1 MIVQLPSSSCVRGE
15 GLKKEITAGATAFLL
30 SVNFL
35 FAFSNFI
42 SVDFEVLIT
51 SMLELCLDPQ

>member
-1 MIVQLPSSSCVRGE
+1 MIVRLPSSSCAG
-15 GLKKEITAGATAFLL
+15 GGIIAGATAFLL

-42 SVDFEVLIT
+42 SVDFEVPIT